1 MAAITSLSNTASATY
16 NGNVVQSSAAVT
28 QLQLNPTVTKT
39 VDKSTA
45 SIGEILTYTVT
56 IGNPGEVPLT
66 DVLFSDTIP
75 VGSSYVTGSFTA
87 NGAPV
92 TPTVTGTTISY
103 SVPTIDAN
111 GNYVITF
118 QVMVVGGEI

>member
-1 MAAITSLSNTASATY
+1 MAEITSLSNIANATY
-16 NGNVVQSSAAVT
+16 NGNVVQSAAAVT

-39 VDKSTA
+39 VDKATA

-87 NGAPV
+87 NGATV

-103 SVPTIDAN
+103 SIPSIDAN

-118 QVMVVGGEI
+118 QVMVIGGEI